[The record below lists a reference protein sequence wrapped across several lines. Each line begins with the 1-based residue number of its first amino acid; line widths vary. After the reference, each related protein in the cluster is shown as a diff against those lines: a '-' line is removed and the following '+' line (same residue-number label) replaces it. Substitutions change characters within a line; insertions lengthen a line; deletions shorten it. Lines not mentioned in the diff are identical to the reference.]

1 MNHPSSSRSDLAALV
16 ALLAASAAIAGVSGA
31 VTIGNVHTWY
41 AALAKPAFNPPNAL
55 FGPVWTVLYIAMA
68 IAAWRVWRVRERA
81 AVGGALAL
89 YAGQLAL
96 NFAWSLLFFGA
107 HQIGWALADIL
118 GLAVFLA
125 ATTVAFWRFDTVAGS
140 LMVPYLAWVLFAAFL
155 NFSILRLNG

>member
-1 MNHPSSSRSDLAALV
+1 MTEPSSRRSDLAALG

-31 VTIGNVHTWY
+31 VTVANVGTWY
-41 AALAKPAFNPPNAL
+41 EALAKPAFNPPNAL

-68 IAAWRVWRVRERA
+68 IAAWRIWRLRGRTP
-81 AVGGALAL
+81 VGVALAL

-118 GLAVFLA
+118 GLAILLA
-125 ATTVAFWRFDTVAGS
+125 ATTVAFGRFDTVAGS

-155 NFSILRLNG
+155 NFSILRL